1 MDASWRTLLLC
12 AAGLFLLFLVIKLRP
27 IARQRSALPADVK
40 AARDRAAAAQSPR
53 ERATA
58 LCEAA
63 TLAAAGRVRW
73 TSAAGLA
80 LRAMRADPTWAHAV
94 DRTVGLFEKSRP
106 RLLEKMLWRRL
117 AHLPWDDAH
126 REAACAVA
134 TGLVRLYKHRRKD
147 ADKALFL
154 ARFRE
159 IIRERAN

>member
-12 AAGLFLLFLVIKLRP
+12 AAGLFLLFLIIKMRP
-27 IARQRSALPADVK
+27 MARDRGAVPADVK
-40 AARDRAAAAQSPR
+40 AARARAAAAQSPR

-63 TLAAAGRVRW
+63 TLAAAARVRW

-94 DRTVGLFEKSRP
+94 ERTVELFEKGRP

-117 AHLPWDDAH
+117 AHLPWDDEH
-126 REAACAVA
+126 GEAVRAVA
-134 TGLVRLYKHRRKD
+134 AGLQRLYTRRRRD
-147 ADKALFL
+147 ADRALFL
-154 ARFRE
+154 ERFMDVLRPP
-159 IIRERAN
+159 AK